1 MLFLQM
7 KVLIYG
13 QTYVIIRLSK
23 GDGLMNTY
31 KAYKLRIY
39 PTDFQRELLEKTFG
53 CTRYI
58 YNNFLAERKNKYEE
72 SKTRISVYEQLK
84 ELTDLKKEKE
94 WLREIDSC
102 ALQACVYNLDD
113 AFQKFFKGN
122 GYPRFRV
129 KGVHESFRT
138 NNTLNSYKN
147 KKYESIR
154 IDFKKRIITLP
165 KLKEVKFRGYRK
177 DKKMVGK
184 IKSATISEY
193 ASKYFVSILVEMP
206 FVKYSLKPTTI
217 VGLDLGI
224 KDFIV
229 TSNGEKL
236 KNEVK
241 INEKRLKGLQK
252 WLSRCKPGSKNRY
265 KVKLKIQRLYLKIRN
280 ARKHMIYKLA
290 NKIIKENDIIA
301 IENLDVKSMYQV
313 HKIAKHLKNIPIS
326 EFIRVLKYKSK
337 WLGKKVIEINK
348 YYPSSQSCNRCGFKN
363 EEVKDLS
370 VRKWTCPRCGL
381 IHDRDINAS
390 INIMFEGLK
399 IYMKESII

>member
-1 MLFLQM
+1 
-7 KVLIYG
+7 
-13 QTYVIIRLSK
+13 
-23 GDGLMNTY
+23 MNIY

-84 ELTDLKKEKE
+84 KLTDLKRAKE

-122 GYPRFRV
+122 GYPRFRA

-138 NNTLNSYKN
+138 NNTLNTYKN

-154 IDFKKRIITLP
+154 IDLKKRIITLP
-165 KLKEVKFRGYRK
+165 KLKEVKFRGFRTTK
-177 DKKMVGK
+177 EIVGK
-184 IKSATISEY
+184 IKSATISKD
-193 ASKYFVSILVEMP
+193 ANKYFVSVLVEVP
-206 FVKYSLKPTTI
+206 FIKYSLKPTSI

-252 WLSRCKPGSKNRY
+252 WLSRCKAGSKNRY

>member
-1 MLFLQM
+1 
-7 KVLIYG
+7 
-13 QTYVIIRLSK
+13 
-23 GDGLMNTY
+23 MNTY

-39 PTDFQRELLEKTFG
+39 LTDLQRELIEKTFG

-72 SKTRISVYEQLK
+72 SKTKVHVYEQLK
-84 ELTDLKKEKE
+84 KLTDLKREKE

-102 ALQACVYNLDD
+102 ALQASVYNLDN
-113 AFQKFFKGN
+113 AFQGFFHGK
-122 GYPRFRV
+122 GYPKFRV

-138 NNTLNSYKN
+138 NNTLSTYKN
-147 KKYESIR
+147 KKYETIR
-154 IDFKKRIITLP
+154 IDFNKRIITLP
-165 KLKEVKFRGYRK
+165 KLKEVKFRGYRTTK
-177 DKKMVGK
+177 EMVGK
-184 IKSATISEY
+184 IKSATISKD
-193 ASKYFVSILVEMP
+193 ANKYFVSILVEVP
-206 FVKYSLKPTTI
+206 FIKYSINPTSI

-241 INEKRLKGLQK
+241 VNEKRLKGLQK
-252 WLSRCKPGSKNRY
+252 GLARCKPGSKNRY
-265 KVKLKIQRLYLKIRN
+265 KLKLKIQRLYLKIRN

-290 NKIIKENDIIA
+290 NNILKENDIVA
-301 IENLDVKSMYQV
+301 VESLDVKSMYQV

-326 EFIRVLKYKSK
+326 EFIRVLKYKSN

-348 YYPSSQSCNRCGFKN
+348 YYPSSQCCNRCDYKN

-381 IHDRDINAS
+381 IHDRDINANE
-390 INIMFEGLK
+390 NIMFEGLK

>member
-1 MLFLQM
+1 
-7 KVLIYG
+7 
-13 QTYVIIRLSK
+13 
-23 GDGLMNTY
+23 MNTY
-31 KAYKLRIY
+31 KAYKLKIY
-39 PTDFQRELLEKTFG
+39 PTDTQRELIEKTFG
-53 CTRYI
+53 STRYI
-58 YNNFLAERKNKYEE
+58 YNNFLAERKSKYEE
-72 SKTRISVYEQLK
+72 NKTKISVYEQLK
-84 ELTDLKKEKE
+84 ELINLKREKE

-122 GYPRFRV
+122 GYPRFRA
-129 KGVHESFRT
+129 KDVHESFRT
-138 NNTLNSYKN
+138 NNTLNIYKN

-165 KLKEVKFRGYRK
+165 KLKEVKFRGYRTT
-177 DKKMVGK
+177 KKIVGK
-184 IKSATISEY
+184 IKSATISKD
-193 ASKYFVSILVEMP
+193 ANKYFVSVLVEVP
-206 FVKYSLKPTTI
+206 FIKYSLKPTSI

-229 TSNGEKL
+229 TSHGEKL

-265 KVKLKIQRLYLKIRN
+265 KVKLEIQRLYLKIRN
-280 ARKHMIYKLA
+280 ARKHMIYILA
-290 NKIIKENDIIA
+290 NKILKENDIIA
-301 IENLDVKSMYQV
+301 VETLDVKNMYQV
-313 HKIAKHLKNIPIS
+313 HKIAKHLKNLPIS
-326 EFIRVLKYKSK
+326 EFIRVLKYKSN

-363 EEVKDLS
+363 EEVKNLS
-370 VRKWTCPRCGL
+370 VRKWICPECGL

-399 IYMKESII
+399 IYMKECII

>member
-1 MLFLQM
+1 
-7 KVLIYG
+7 
-13 QTYVIIRLSK
+13 
-23 GDGLMNTY
+23 MNTY

-39 PTDFQRELLEKTFG
+39 PTDSQRELIEKTFG

-72 SKTRISVYEQLK
+72 SKIKVHVYEQLH
-84 ELTDLKKEKE
+84 ELTDLKREKE

-113 AFQKFFKGN
+113 AFQGFFQGK

-138 NNTLNSYKN
+138 NNTLSTYKN
-147 KKYESIR
+147 KKYETIR
-154 IDFKKRIITLP
+154 VDFNKRIITLP
-165 KLKEVKFRGYRK
+165 KLKEVKFRGYRTTK
-177 DKKMVGK
+177 EIVGK
-184 IKSATISEY
+184 IKSATISKDTN
-193 ASKYFVSILVEMP
+193 KYFVSVLVEMP
-206 FVKYSLKPTTI
+206 FTKYSINPTSI

-290 NKIIKENDIIA
+290 NNILKENDVVA
-301 IENLDVKSMYQV
+301 VESLDVKSMYQV
-313 HKIAKHLKNIPIS
+313 HKVAKHLKNIPIR
-326 EFIRVLKYKSK
+326 EFIRVLKYKSN
-337 WLGKKVIEINK
+337 WLGKRVIEINK
-348 YYPSSQSCNRCGFKN
+348 YYPSSQCCNRCDYKN
-363 EEVKDLS
+363 EEVKDLI

-399 IYMKESII
+399 IYMKECII

>member
-1 MLFLQM
+1 
-7 KVLIYG
+7 
-13 QTYVIIRLSK
+13 
-23 GDGLMNTY
+23 MNTY
-31 KAYKLRIY
+31 RAYKLRIY
-39 PTDFQRELLEKTFG
+39 PTDSQRELIEKTFG

-72 SKTRISVYEQLK
+72 SKIIVRVYEQLH
-84 ELTDLKKEKE
+84 ELTDLKREKE

-113 AFQKFFKGN
+113 AFQKFFRGN
-122 GYPRFRV
+122 GYPKFRA
-129 KGVHESFRT
+129 KGVHDSFRT
-138 NNTLNSYKN
+138 NNTLNTYKN
-147 KKYESIR
+147 KKYETIR
-154 IDFKKRIITLP
+154 VDFNKRIITLP
-165 KLKEVKFRGYRK
+165 KLKEVKFRGYRTTK
-177 DKKMVGK
+177 EIVGK
-184 IKSATISEY
+184 IKSATISKDGN
-193 ASKYFVSILVEMP
+193 KYFVSILVEVP
-206 FVKYSLKPTTI
+206 FTKYSINPTSI

-224 KDFIV
+224 KNFIV

-241 INEKRLKGLQK
+241 INEKRLKRLQK

-290 NKIIKENDIIA
+290 NNILKENDIVVV
-301 IENLDVKSMYQV
+301 ESLDVKNMYLV

-326 EFIRVLKYKSK
+326 EFIRVLKYKSN

-348 YYPSSQSCNRCGFKN
+348 YYPSSQCCNRCDYKN

-370 VRKWTCPRCGL
+370 VRKWTCPECGL

-399 IYMKESII
+399 IYMKNYLI

>member
-1 MLFLQM
+1 
-7 KVLIYG
+7 
-13 QTYVIIRLSK
+13 
-23 GDGLMNTY
+23 MNTY

-39 PTDFQRELLEKTFG
+39 PTDSQRELIEKTFG

-72 SKTRISVYEQLK
+72 SKIKVHVYEQLH
-84 ELTDLKKEKE
+84 ELTDLKREKE

-113 AFQKFFKGN
+113 AFQGFFQGK

-138 NNTLNSYKN
+138 NNTLSTYKN
-147 KKYESIR
+147 KKYETIR
-154 IDFKKRIITLP
+154 VDFNKRVITLP
-165 KLKEVKFRGYRK
+165 KLKEVKFRGYRTTK
-177 DKKMVGK
+177 EIVGK
-184 IKSATISEY
+184 IKSATISKD
-193 ASKYFVSILVEMP
+193 ANKYFVSILVEVP
-206 FVKYSLKPTTI
+206 FTKYSINPTSI

-265 KVKLKIQRLYLKIRN
+265 KVKLKIQRLYLKIKN

-290 NKIIKENDIIA
+290 NNILKENDIVA
-301 IENLDVKSMYQV
+301 VETLDVKNMYQV

-326 EFIRVLKYKSK
+326 EFIRVLKYKSN

-348 YYPSSQSCNRCGFKN
+348 YYPSSQCCNRCDYKN

-370 VRKWTCPRCGL
+370 VRKWTCPKCGM

-399 IYMKESII
+399 IYMKECII

>member
-1 MLFLQM
+1 
-7 KVLIYG
+7 
-13 QTYVIIRLSK
+13 
-23 GDGLMNTY
+23 MNTY

-39 PTDFQRELLEKTFG
+39 PTDSQRELIEKTFG

-72 SKTRISVYEQLK
+72 SKTKVHVYEQLK
-84 ELTDLKKEKE
+84 ELTDLKREKE

-122 GYPRFRV
+122 GYPKFRA

-138 NNTLNSYKN
+138 NNTLNTYKD

-154 IDFKKRIITLP
+154 IDFNKRIITLP
-165 KLKEVKFRGYRK
+165 KLKEVKFRGYRTTK
-177 DKKMVGK
+177 EIIGK
-184 IKSATISEY
+184 IKSATISKDTN
-193 ASKYFVSILVEMP
+193 KYFVSVLVEMP
-206 FVKYSLKPTTI
+206 FIKYSISPTSI

-224 KDFIV
+224 KNFIV

-290 NKIIKENDIIA
+290 NNILKENDIVA
-301 IENLDVKSMYQV
+301 VESLDVKSMYQV
-313 HKIAKHLKNIPIS
+313 HKIAKHLKNLPIR
-326 EFIRVLKYKSK
+326 ELIRVLKYKSN

-348 YYPSSQSCNRCGFKN
+348 YYPSSQCCNRCDYKN

-370 VRKWTCPRCGL
+370 VRKWICPRCGFE
-381 IHDRDINAS
+381 HDRDLNAS

-399 IYMKESII
+399 IYMKESIM

>member
-1 MLFLQM
+1 
-7 KVLIYG
+7 
-13 QTYVIIRLSK
+13 
-23 GDGLMNTY
+23 MNTY

-39 PTDFQRELLEKTFG
+39 PTDSQRELIEKTFG
-53 CTRYI
+53 STRYI
-58 YNNFLAERKNKYEE
+58 YNNFLAERKSKYEE
-72 SKTRISVYEQLK
+72 NKTKISVYEQLK
-84 ELTDLKKEKE
+84 ELTNLKREKE

-122 GYPRFRV
+122 GYPRFRA

-138 NNTLNSYKN
+138 NNTLNTYKN
-147 KKYESIR
+147 KKYESIK

-165 KLKEVKFRGYRK
+165 KLKEVKFRGYRTTK
-177 DKKMVGK
+177 EIVGK
-184 IKSATISEY
+184 IKSATISKD
-193 ASKYFVSILVEMP
+193 ANKYFVSVLVEVP
-206 FVKYSLKPTTI
+206 FIKYSLKPNSI

-229 TSNGEKL
+229 TSHGEKL
-236 KNEVK
+236 KNEVR

-290 NKIIKENDIIA
+290 NKILKENDIVS

-313 HKIAKHLKNIPIS
+313 HKIAKHLKNLPIR
-326 EFIRVLKYKSK
+326 EFIRVLKYKSN
-337 WLGKKVIEINK
+337 WQGKKVIEINK

-363 EEVKDLS
+363 EEVKNLS
-370 VRKWTCPRCGL
+370 VRKWICPECGL

-399 IYMKESII
+399 IYMKECII

>member
-1 MLFLQM
+1 
-7 KVLIYG
+7 
-13 QTYVIIRLSK
+13 
-23 GDGLMNTY
+23 MNTY
-31 KAYKLRIY
+31 RAYKLRIY
-39 PTDFQRELLEKTFG
+39 PTDSQRELIEKTFG

-72 SKTRISVYEQLK
+72 SKTKVHVYEQLK
-84 ELTDLKKEKE
+84 ELTDLKREKE

-122 GYPRFRV
+122 GYPKFSA

-138 NNTLNSYKN
+138 NNTLNTYKD

-154 IDFKKRIITLP
+154 IDFNKRIITLP

-177 DKKMVGK
+177 AKEIVGK
-184 IKSATISEY
+184 IKSATISKE
-193 ASKYFVSILVEMP
+193 ANKYFVSILVEVP
-206 FVKYSLKPTTI
+206 FVKYSLKPTSI

-265 KVKLKIQRLYLKIRN
+265 KVKLKMQRLYLKIRN

-290 NKIIKENDIIA
+290 NNILKENDIVS
-301 IENLDVKSMYQV
+301 IETLDVKNIYQV

-326 EFIRVLKYKSK
+326 EFIRVLKYKSN
-337 WLGKKVIEINK
+337 WLGKKIIEINK
-348 YYPSSQSCNRCGFKN
+348 YYPSSQCCNRCDYKN

-370 VRKWTCPRCGL
+370 VRKWTCPKCGM

-399 IYMKESII
+399 IYMKSYLI

>member
-1 MLFLQM
+1 
-7 KVLIYG
+7 
-13 QTYVIIRLSK
+13 
-23 GDGLMNTY
+23 MNTY
-31 KAYKLRIY
+31 RAYKLRIY
-39 PTDFQRELLEKTFG
+39 PTDSQRELIEKTFG

-72 SKTRISVYEQLK
+72 SKTKVHVYEQLH
-84 ELTDLKKEKE
+84 ELTDLKREKE

-102 ALQACVYNLDD
+102 ALHACVYNLDD
-113 AFQKFFKGN
+113 AFQKFFRGN
-122 GYPRFRV
+122 GYPKFRA
-129 KGVHESFRT
+129 KGEHESFRT
-138 NNTLNSYKN
+138 NNTPNTYKD

-154 IDFKKRIITLP
+154 IDFNKRVITLP

-177 DKKMVGK
+177 AKEIVGK
-184 IKSATISEY
+184 IKSATISKE
-193 ASKYFVSILVEMP
+193 ANKYFVSILVEVP
-206 FVKYSLKPTTI
+206 FVKYSLNPTSI

-265 KVKLKIQRLYLKIRN
+265 KVKLKMQRLYLKIRN

-290 NKIIKENDIIA
+290 NNILKENDIVS
-301 IENLDVKSMYQV
+301 IETLDVKNIYQV

-326 EFIRVLKYKSK
+326 EFIRVLKYKSN
-337 WLGKKVIEINK
+337 WLGKKIIEINK
-348 YYPSSQSCNRCGFKN
+348 YYPSSQCCNRCDYKN

-370 VRKWTCPRCGL
+370 VRKWTCPKCGM

-399 IYMKESII
+399 IYMKECII

>member
-1 MLFLQM
+1 
-7 KVLIYG
+7 
-13 QTYVIIRLSK
+13 
-23 GDGLMNTY
+23 MNTY

-39 PTDFQRELLEKTFG
+39 PTDSQRELIEKTFG

-72 SKTRISVYEQLK
+72 SKTKVHVYEQLK
-84 ELTDLKKEKE
+84 ELTDLKREKE

-113 AFQKFFKGN
+113 AFQKFFRGN
-122 GYPRFRV
+122 GYPRFRA
-129 KGVHESFRT
+129 KGVHDSFKT
-138 NNTLNSYKN
+138 NNTLNAYKD

-154 IDFKKRIITLP
+154 IDFNKRIITLP
-165 KLKEVKFRGYRK
+165 KLKEVKFRGYRTTK
-177 DKKMVGK
+177 EIVCK
-184 IKSATISEY
+184 IKSATISKD
-193 ASKYFVSILVEMP
+193 ANKYFVSILVEVP
-206 FVKYSLKPTTI
+206 FIKYSINPTSI

-280 ARKHMIYKLA
+280 ARKHMIFKLA
-290 NKIIKENDIIA
+290 NNILKENDIVA
-301 IENLDVKSMYQV
+301 VESLDVKNMYQV
-313 HKIAKHLKNIPIS
+313 HKIAKHLNQVPIN
-326 EFIRVLKYKSK
+326 EFIRVLKYKSN
-337 WLGKKVIEINK
+337 WLGKKVVEINK
-348 YYPSSQSCNRCGFKN
+348 YYPSSQCCNRCDYKN
-363 EEVKDLS
+363 EEVKDLR
-370 VRKWTCPRCGL
+370 VRKWTCPKCGL

-399 IYMKESII
+399 IYMKECII

>member
-1 MLFLQM
+1 
-7 KVLIYG
+7 
-13 QTYVIIRLSK
+13 
-23 GDGLMNTY
+23 MNTY

-84 ELTDLKKEKE
+84 KLTDLKRAKE

-122 GYPRFRV
+122 GYPRFRA

-138 NNTLNSYKN
+138 NNTLNTYKN

-154 IDFKKRIITLP
+154 IDLKKRIITLP
-165 KLKEVKFRGYRK
+165 KLKEVKFRGFRTTK
-177 DKKMVGK
+177 EIVGK
-184 IKSATISEY
+184 IKSATISKD
-193 ASKYFVSILVEMP
+193 ANKYFVSVLVEVP
-206 FVKYSLKPTTI
+206 FIKYSLKPTSI

-252 WLSRCKPGSKNRY
+252 WLSRCKAGSKNR
-265 KVKLKIQRLYLKIRN
+265 
-280 ARKHMIYKLA
+280 
-290 NKIIKENDIIA
+290 
-301 IENLDVKSMYQV
+301 
-313 HKIAKHLKNIPIS
+313 
-326 EFIRVLKYKSK
+326 
-337 WLGKKVIEINK
+337 
-348 YYPSSQSCNRCGFKN
+348 
-363 EEVKDLS
+363 
-370 VRKWTCPRCGL
+370 
-381 IHDRDINAS
+381 
-390 INIMFEGLK
+390 
-399 IYMKESII
+399 

>member
-1 MLFLQM
+1 
-7 KVLIYG
+7 
-13 QTYVIIRLSK
+13 
-23 GDGLMNTY
+23 MNTY

-39 PTDFQRELLEKTFG
+39 PTDSQRKLIEKTFG
-53 CTRYI
+53 STRYV
-58 YNNFLAERKNKYEE
+58 YNNFLAERKSKYEE
-72 SKTRISVYEQLK
+72 NETKISVYEQLK
-84 ELTDLKKEKE
+84 ELTDLKREKE

-122 GYPRFRV
+122 GYPRFRA
-129 KGVHESFRT
+129 KNVHESFRT
-138 NNTLNSYKN
+138 NNTLSTYKN

-165 KLKEVKFRGYRK
+165 KLKEVKFRGYRTT
-177 DKKMVGK
+177 KKIVGK
-184 IKSATISEY
+184 IKSATISKD
-193 ASKYFVSILVEMP
+193 ANKYFVSVLVEVP
-206 FVKYSLKPTTI
+206 FINITLKPTSI

-229 TSNGEKL
+229 TSNGEKI

-241 INEKRLKGLQK
+241 IKEKRLKGLQK

-290 NKIIKENDIIA
+290 NKILKENDIVS
-301 IENLDVKSMYQV
+301 IETLDVKSMYQV
-313 HKIAKHLKNIPIS
+313 HKIAKHLKNLPIR
-326 EFIRVLKYKSK
+326 EFIRVLKYKSN

-363 EEVKDLS
+363 EEVKNLS
-370 VRKWTCPRCGL
+370 VRKWICPECGL

-390 INIMFEGLK
+390 VNIMFEGLK
-399 IYMKESII
+399 IYMKDCII

>member
-1 MLFLQM
+1 
-7 KVLIYG
+7 
-13 QTYVIIRLSK
+13 
-23 GDGLMNTY
+23 MNTY

-39 PTDFQRELLEKTFG
+39 PTNLQRELIEKTFG

-72 SKTRISVYEQLK
+72 SKTKVHVYEQLH
-84 ELTDLKKEKE
+84 ELTDLKREKE

-113 AFQKFFKGN
+113 AFQKFFRGN
-122 GYPRFRV
+122 GYPKFRA

-138 NNTLNSYKN
+138 NNTLNTYKD

-154 IDFKKRIITLP
+154 IDFNKRIITLP
-165 KLKEVKFRGYRK
+165 KLKEVKFRGYRTTK
-177 DKKMVGK
+177 EIVGK
-184 IKSATISEY
+184 IKSATISKE
-193 ASKYFVSILVEMP
+193 ANKYFVSILVEVP
-206 FVKYSLKPTTI
+206 FVKYSLNPTSI

-290 NKIIKENDIIA
+290 NNILKENDVVA
-301 IENLDVKSMYQV
+301 VESLDVKSMYQV
-313 HKIAKHLKNIPIS
+313 HKIAKHLKNLPIS
-326 EFIRVLKYKSK
+326 EFIRVLKYKSN

-348 YYPSSQSCNRCGFKN
+348 YYPSSQCCNRCDYKN

-370 VRKWTCPRCGL
+370 VRKWTCPKCGM

-399 IYMKESII
+399 IYMKSYLI

>member
-1 MLFLQM
+1 
-7 KVLIYG
+7 
-13 QTYVIIRLSK
+13 
-23 GDGLMNTY
+23 MNTY

-39 PTDFQRELLEKTFG
+39 PTDSQKKLIEKTFG
-53 CTRYI
+53 STRYI
-58 YNNFLAERKNKYEE
+58 YNNFLAERKSKYEE
-72 SKTRISVYEQLK
+72 NKTKISVYEQLK
-84 ELTDLKKEKE
+84 ELTDLKREKE
-94 WLREIDSC
+94 WLKEIDSC

-122 GYPRFRV
+122 GYPRFRT

-138 NNTLNSYKN
+138 NNTLSTYKN
-147 KKYESIR
+147 KKYESIK
-154 IDFKKRIITLP
+154 IDFNKRIITLP
-165 KLKEVKFRGYRK
+165 KLKEVKFRGYRTTK
-177 DKKMVGK
+177 EIVGK
-184 IKSATISEY
+184 IKSATISRD
-193 ASKYFVSILVEMP
+193 ANKYFVSILVEVP
-206 FVKYSLKPTTI
+206 FINYSLKPTSI

-290 NKIIKENDIIA
+290 NKILKENDIVA
-301 IENLDVKSMYQV
+301 VETLDVKSMYQV
-313 HKIAKHLKNIPIS
+313 HKIAKHLKNLPIR
-326 EFIRVLKYKSK
+326 EFIRVLKYKSN

-363 EEVKDLS
+363 EEVKNLS
-370 VRKWTCPRCGL
+370 VRKWICPRCAL

-390 INIMFEGLK
+390 VNIMFEGLK
-399 IYMKESII
+399 IYMKSYLI

>member
-1 MLFLQM
+1 
-7 KVLIYG
+7 
-13 QTYVIIRLSK
+13 
-23 GDGLMNTY
+23 MNTY

-39 PTDFQRELLEKTFG
+39 PTDLQRELIEKTFG
-53 CTRYI
+53 CTRYV

-72 SKTRISVYEQLK
+72 SKTKVHVYEQLK
-84 ELTDLKKEKE
+84 KLTDLKREKE

-102 ALQACVYNLDD
+102 ALQASVYNLDN
-113 AFQKFFKGN
+113 AFQGFFHGK
-122 GYPRFRV
+122 GYPKFRA

-138 NNTLNSYKN
+138 NNTLSTYKN
-147 KKYESIR
+147 KKYETIR
-154 IDFKKRIITLP
+154 IDFNKRIITLP
-165 KLKEVKFRGYRK
+165 KLKEVKFRGYRTTK
-177 DKKMVGK
+177 EMVGK
-184 IKSATISEY
+184 IKSATISKD
-193 ASKYFVSILVEMP
+193 ANKYFVSILVEVP
-206 FVKYSLKPTTI
+206 FIKYSINPTSI

-241 INEKRLKGLQK
+241 VNEKRLKGLQK
-252 WLSRCKPGSKNRY
+252 GLARCKPGSKNRY
-265 KVKLKIQRLYLKIRN
+265 KLKLKIQRLYLKIRN

-290 NKIIKENDIIA
+290 NNILKENDIVA
-301 IENLDVKSMYQV
+301 VESLDVKSMYQV

-326 EFIRVLKYKSK
+326 EFIRVLKYKSN

-348 YYPSSQSCNRCGFKN
+348 YYPSSQCCNRCDYKN

-390 INIMFEGLK
+390 ENIMFEGLK
-399 IYMKESII
+399 IYMKECII

>member
-1 MLFLQM
+1 
-7 KVLIYG
+7 
-13 QTYVIIRLSK
+13 
-23 GDGLMNTY
+23 MNTY

-39 PTDFQRELLEKTFG
+39 PTDSQRELIEKTFG

-72 SKTRISVYEQLK
+72 SKTKVHVYEQLK
-84 ELTDLKKEKE
+84 ELTDLKREKE

-122 GYPRFRV
+122 GYPKFRA

-138 NNTLNSYKN
+138 NNTLNTYKD

-154 IDFKKRIITLP
+154 IDFNKRIITLP
-165 KLKEVKFRGYRK
+165 KLKEVKFRGYRTTK
-177 DKKMVGK
+177 EIVGK
-184 IKSATISEY
+184 IKSATISKDGN
-193 ASKYFVSILVEMP
+193 KYFVSILVEVP
-206 FVKYSLKPTTI
+206 FTKYSINPTSI

-224 KDFIV
+224 KNFIV

-290 NKIIKENDIIA
+290 NNILKENDIVA
-301 IENLDVKSMYQV
+301 VESLDVKNMYLV

-326 EFIRVLKYKSK
+326 EFIRVLKYKSN

-348 YYPSSQSCNRCGFKN
+348 YYPSSQCCNRCDYKN

-370 VRKWTCPRCGL
+370 VRKWTCPKCGM

-399 IYMKESII
+399 IYMKSYLI

>member
-1 MLFLQM
+1 
-7 KVLIYG
+7 
-13 QTYVIIRLSK
+13 
-23 GDGLMNTY
+23 MNTY

-39 PTDFQRELLEKTFG
+39 PTDLQRELIEKTFG
-53 CTRYI
+53 STRYI

-113 AFQKFFKGN
+113 AFQKFFKGH

-138 NNTLNSYKN
+138 NNTLNTYKDKN
-147 KKYESIR
+147 YDSIR
-154 IDFKKRIITLP
+154 IDFNKRVITLP
-165 KLKEVKFRGYRK
+165 KLKEVKFRGYRTTK
-177 DKKMVGK
+177 EIVGK
-184 IKSATISEY
+184 IKSATISKY
-193 ASKYFVSILVEMP
+193 ANKYFVSILVEVP
-206 FVKYSLKPTTI
+206 FVKYSLKPTSI

-301 IENLDVKSMYQV
+301 IETLDVKSMYQV
-313 HKIAKHLKNIPIS
+313 HKIAKHLKNMPIS
-326 EFIRVLKYKSK
+326 EFIRVLKYKSN
-337 WLGKKVIEINK
+337 WFGKKVIEINK
-348 YYPSSQSCNRCGFKN
+348 YFPSSQSCNRCGFKN

-399 IYMKESII
+399 IYMKSYLI

>member
-1 MLFLQM
+1 
-7 KVLIYG
+7 
-13 QTYVIIRLSK
+13 
-23 GDGLMNTY
+23 MNTY

-39 PTDFQRELLEKTFG
+39 PTDSQRELIEKTFG

-72 SKTRISVYEQLK
+72 SKIIVRVYEQLH
-84 ELTDLKKEKE
+84 ELTDLKREKE

-113 AFQKFFKGN
+113 AFQKFFRGN
-122 GYPRFRV
+122 GYPKFRA
-129 KGVHESFRT
+129 KGVHDSFRT
-138 NNTLNSYKN
+138 NNTLNTYKN
-147 KKYESIR
+147 KKYETIR
-154 IDFKKRIITLP
+154 VDFNKRIITLP
-165 KLKEVKFRGYRK
+165 KLKEVKFRGYRTTK
-177 DKKMVGK
+177 EIVGK
-184 IKSATISEY
+184 IKSATISKD
-193 ASKYFVSILVEMP
+193 AIKYFVSILVEVP
-206 FVKYSLKPTTI
+206 FVKYSLNPTSI

-290 NKIIKENDIIA
+290 NNILKENDIVA
-301 IENLDVKSMYQV
+301 VETLDIKSMYQV
-313 HKIAKHLKNIPIS
+313 HKIAKHLKNLPIS
-326 EFIRVLKYKSK
+326 EFIRVLKYKSN

-348 YYPSSQSCNRCGFKN
+348 YYPSSQCCNRCDYKN
-363 EEVKDLS
+363 EELKDLS
-370 VRKWTCPRCGL
+370 VRKWACPKCGM

-399 IYMKESII
+399 IYMKSYLI

>member
-1 MLFLQM
+1 
-7 KVLIYG
+7 
-13 QTYVIIRLSK
+13 
-23 GDGLMNTY
+23 MNTY
-31 KAYKLRIY
+31 KAYKLKIY
-39 PTDFQRELLEKTFG
+39 PTDTQRELIEKTFG
-53 CTRYI
+53 STRYI
-58 YNNFLAERKNKYEE
+58 YNNFLAERKSKYEE
-72 SKTRISVYEQLK
+72 NKTKISVYEQLK
-84 ELTDLKKEKE
+84 ELINLKREKE

-122 GYPRFRV
+122 GYPRFRA
-129 KGVHESFRT
+129 KDVHESFRT
-138 NNTLNSYKN
+138 NNTLNIYKN

-154 IDFKKRIITLP
+154 IDFNKRIITLP
-165 KLKEVKFRGYRK
+165 KLKEVKFRGYRTT
-177 DKKMVGK
+177 KKIVGK
-184 IKSATISEY
+184 IKSATISKD
-193 ASKYFVSILVEMP
+193 ANKYFVSVLVEVP
-206 FVKYSLKPTTI
+206 FIKYSLKPTSI

-229 TSNGEKL
+229 TSHGEKL

-265 KVKLKIQRLYLKIRN
+265 KVKLEIQRLYLKIRN

-290 NKIIKENDIIA
+290 NKILKENDIIA
-301 IENLDVKSMYQV
+301 VETLDVKNMYQV
-313 HKIAKHLKNIPIS
+313 HKIAKHLKNLPIS
-326 EFIRVLKYKSK
+326 EFIRVLKYKSN

-363 EEVKDLS
+363 EEVKNLS
-370 VRKWTCPRCGL
+370 VRKWICPECGL

-399 IYMKESII
+399 IYMKECII

>member
-1 MLFLQM
+1 
-7 KVLIYG
+7 
-13 QTYVIIRLSK
+13 
-23 GDGLMNTY
+23 MNTY

-39 PTDFQRELLEKTFG
+39 PTDSQRELIEKTFG

-72 SKTRISVYEQLK
+72 SKTKVHVYEQLK
-84 ELTDLKKEKE
+84 ELTDLKREKE

-122 GYPRFRV
+122 GYPRFRA

-138 NNTLNSYKN
+138 NNTLSTYKN
-147 KKYESIR
+147 KKYETIR
-154 IDFKKRIITLP
+154 IDFNKRIITLP
-165 KLKEVKFRGYRK
+165 KLKEVKFRGYRTTK
-177 DKKMVGK
+177 EIIGK
-184 IKSATISEY
+184 IKSATISKD
-193 ASKYFVSILVEMP
+193 ANKYFVSILVEVP
-206 FVKYSLKPTTI
+206 FIKYSINPSSI

-229 TSNGEKL
+229 TSNGVKL

-241 INEKRLKGLQK
+241 INENRLKGLQK

-290 NKIIKENDIIA
+290 NNILKENDVVA
-301 IENLDVKSMYQV
+301 VESLDVKSMYQV
-313 HKIAKHLKNIPIS
+313 HKIAKHLKNLPIS
-326 EFIRVLKYKSK
+326 EFIRVLKYKSN
-337 WLGKKVIEINK
+337 WLGKKIIEINK
-348 YYPSSQSCNRCGFKN
+348 YYPSSQCCNRCDYKN

-370 VRKWTCPRCGL
+370 VRKWTCPKCGM

-399 IYMKESII
+399 IYMKSYLI

>member
-1 MLFLQM
+1 
-7 KVLIYG
+7 
-13 QTYVIIRLSK
+13 
-23 GDGLMNTY
+23 MNTY

-39 PTDFQRELLEKTFG
+39 PTDSQRELIKKTFG
-53 CTRYI
+53 STRYI

-72 SKTRISVYEQLK
+72 NKTKISVYEQLK
-84 ELTDLKKEKE
+84 ELTDLKREKE

-122 GYPRFRV
+122 GYPRFRA

-138 NNTLNSYKN
+138 SNTLNTYKN
-147 KKYESIR
+147 MKYESIR

-165 KLKEVKFRGYRK
+165 KLKEVKFRGYRTTK
-177 DKKMVGK
+177 EIIGK

-193 ASKYFVSILVEMP
+193 ANKYFVSILVEVP
-206 FVKYSLKPTTI
+206 FITYSLTPASI

-229 TSNGEKL
+229 TSHGEKL

-290 NKIIKENDIIA
+290 NNILKENDIVS
-301 IENLDVKSMYQV
+301 IETLDVKSMYQI
-313 HKIAKHLKNIPIS
+313 HKIAKHLKNLPIR
-326 EFIRVLKYKSK
+326 EFIRVLKYKSN
-337 WLGKKVIEINK
+337 WQGKKVIEINK

-363 EEVKDLS
+363 EEVKNLS
-370 VRKWTCPRCGL
+370 VRKWICPECGL

-399 IYMKESII
+399 IYMKECII

>member
-1 MLFLQM
+1 
-7 KVLIYG
+7 
-13 QTYVIIRLSK
+13 
-23 GDGLMNTY
+23 MNTY

-39 PTDFQRELLEKTFG
+39 PTDSQRELIEKTFG

-72 SKTRISVYEQLK
+72 SKIIVRVYEQLH
-84 ELTDLKKEKE
+84 ELTDLKREKE

-113 AFQKFFKGN
+113 AFQKFFRGN
-122 GYPRFRV
+122 GYPKFRA
-129 KGVHESFRT
+129 KGVHDSFRT
-138 NNTLNSYKN
+138 NNTLSTYKN
-147 KKYESIR
+147 KKYETIR
-154 IDFKKRIITLP
+154 VDFNKRIITLP
-165 KLKEVKFRGYRK
+165 KLKEVKFRGYRTTK
-177 DKKMVGK
+177 EIVGK
-184 IKSATISEY
+184 IKSATISKDGN
-193 ASKYFVSILVEMP
+193 KYFVSILVEVP
-206 FVKYSLKPTTI
+206 FTKYSINPTSI

-224 KDFIV
+224 KNFIV

-290 NKIIKENDIIA
+290 NNILKENDVVA
-301 IENLDVKSMYQV
+301 VESLDVKSMYQV
-313 HKIAKHLKNIPIS
+313 HKIAKHLKNLPIS
-326 EFIRVLKYKSK
+326 EFIRVLKYKSN

-348 YYPSSQSCNRCGFKN
+348 YYPSSQCCNRCDYKN

-370 VRKWTCPRCGL
+370 VRKWTCPKCGM

-399 IYMKESII
+399 IYMKSYLI

>member
-1 MLFLQM
+1 
-7 KVLIYG
+7 
-13 QTYVIIRLSK
+13 
-23 GDGLMNTY
+23 MNTY

-39 PTDFQRELLEKTFG
+39 PTDSQRELIEKTFG

-72 SKTRISVYEQLK
+72 SKTKVHVYEQLK
-84 ELTDLKKEKE
+84 ELTDLKREKE

-122 GYPRFRV
+122 GYPKFRA

-138 NNTLNSYKN
+138 NNTLNTYKD

-154 IDFKKRIITLP
+154 IDFNKRIITLP
-165 KLKEVKFRGYRK
+165 KLKEVKFRGYRTTK
-177 DKKMVGK
+177 EIIGK
-184 IKSATISEY
+184 IKSATISKDGN
-193 ASKYFVSILVEMP
+193 KYFVSILVEVP
-206 FVKYSLKPTTI
+206 FTKYSINPTSI

-224 KDFIV
+224 KNFIV

-290 NKIIKENDIIA
+290 NNILKENDIVA
-301 IENLDVKSMYQV
+301 VESLDVKSMYQV
-313 HKIAKHLKNIPIS
+313 HKIAKHLKNLPIR
-326 EFIRVLKYKSK
+326 ELIRVLKYKSN

-348 YYPSSQSCNRCGFKN
+348 YYPSSQCCNRCDYKN
-363 EEVKDLS
+363 EDVKDLS
-370 VRKWTCPRCGL
+370 IRKWTCPECGL

-399 IYMKESII
+399 IYMKSYLI

>member
-1 MLFLQM
+1 
-7 KVLIYG
+7 
-13 QTYVIIRLSK
+13 
-23 GDGLMNTY
+23 MNTY

-39 PTDFQRELLEKTFG
+39 PTDSQRELIEKTFG

-72 SKTRISVYEQLK
+72 SKIIVRVYEQLH
-84 ELTDLKKEKE
+84 ELTDLKREKE

-113 AFQKFFKGN
+113 AFQKFFRGN
-122 GYPRFRV
+122 GYPKFRA
-129 KGVHESFRT
+129 KGVHDSFRT
-138 NNTLNSYKN
+138 NNTLNTYKN
-147 KKYESIR
+147 KKYETIR
-154 IDFKKRIITLP
+154 VDFNKRIITLP
-165 KLKEVKFRGYRK
+165 KLKEVKFRGYRTTK
-177 DKKMVGK
+177 EIVGK
-184 IKSATISEY
+184 IKSATISKD
-193 ASKYFVSILVEMP
+193 AIKYFVSILVEVP
-206 FVKYSLKPTTI
+206 FVKYSLNPTSI

-241 INEKRLKGLQK
+241 INENRLKGLQK

-290 NKIIKENDIIA
+290 NNILKENDIVA
-301 IENLDVKSMYQV
+301 VESLDVKSMYQV
-313 HKIAKHLKNIPIS
+313 HKIAKHLKNLPIR
-326 EFIRVLKYKSK
+326 EFIRVLKYKSN

-348 YYPSSQSCNRCGFKN
+348 YYPSSQCCNRCDYKN
-363 EEVKDLS
+363 EDVKDLS
-370 VRKWTCPRCGL
+370 VRKWTCPKCGM

-399 IYMKESII
+399 IYMKSYLI

>member
-1 MLFLQM
+1 
-7 KVLIYG
+7 
-13 QTYVIIRLSK
+13 
-23 GDGLMNTY
+23 MNTY

-39 PTDFQRELLEKTFG
+39 PTDSQRELIEKTFG

-72 SKTRISVYEQLK
+72 SKTKVHVYEQLK
-84 ELTDLKKEKE
+84 ELTDLKREKE

-122 GYPRFRV
+122 GYPKFRA

-138 NNTLNSYKN
+138 NNTLNTYKD

-154 IDFKKRIITLP
+154 IDFNKRIITLP
-165 KLKEVKFRGYRK
+165 KLKEVKFRGYRTTK
-177 DKKMVGK
+177 EIVGK
-184 IKSATISEY
+184 IKSATISKDTN
-193 ASKYFVSILVEMP
+193 KYFVSVLVEMP
-206 FVKYSLKPTTI
+206 FTKYSINPTSI

-224 KDFIV
+224 KNFIV

-290 NKIIKENDIIA
+290 NNILKENDIVA
-301 IENLDVKSMYQV
+301 VESLDVKSMYQV
-313 HKIAKHLKNIPIS
+313 HKIAKHLKNLPIR
-326 EFIRVLKYKSK
+326 ELIRVLKYKSN

-348 YYPSSQSCNRCGFKN
+348 YYPSSQCCNRCDYKN

-399 IYMKESII
+399 IYMKSYLI

>member
-1 MLFLQM
+1 
-7 KVLIYG
+7 
-13 QTYVIIRLSK
+13 
-23 GDGLMNTY
+23 MNTY

-39 PTDFQRELLEKTFG
+39 PTDLQRELIEKTFG
-53 CTRYI
+53 STRYI
-58 YNNFLAERKNKYEE
+58 YNNFLVERKNKYEE
-72 SKTRISVYEQLK
+72 SKIRISVYEQLK

-102 ALQACVYNLDD
+102 ALQVCVYNLDD

-122 GYPRFRV
+122 GYPRFRA

-138 NNTLNSYKN
+138 NNTLNTYKN

-154 IDFKKRIITLP
+154 IDLKKRIITLP
-165 KLKEVKFRGYRK
+165 KLKEVKFRGFRTTK
-177 DKKMVGK
+177 EIVGK
-184 IKSATISEY
+184 IKSATISKD
-193 ASKYFVSILVEMP
+193 ANKYFVSVLVEVP
-206 FVKYSLKPTTI
+206 FIKYSLKPTSI

-252 WLSRCKPGSKNRY
+252 WLSRCKAGSKNRY

-290 NKIIKENDIIA
+290 NKIIRENDIIA

-326 EFIRVLKYKSK
+326 EFIRVLKYKSN

-370 VRKWTCPRCGL
+370 VRKWICPECGL

-399 IYMKESII
+399 IYMKTSII

>member
-13 QTYVIIRLSK
+13 QTYVIIKSSK

-184 IKSATISEY
+184 IKSATISKD
-193 ASKYFVSILVEMP
+193 ASKYFVSILVEVP

-252 WLSRCKPGSKNRY
+252 WLSRCKTGSKNRY

-301 IENLDVKSMYQV
+301 IETLDVKSMYQV
-313 HKIAKHLKNIPIS
+313 HKIAKHLKNMPIS
-326 EFIRVLKYKSK
+326 EFIRVLKYKSN
-337 WLGKKVIEINK
+337 WFGKKVIEINK
-348 YYPSSQSCNRCGFKN
+348 YFPSSQSCNRCGFKN